1 MGGGDLQA
9 GRRPAIPR
17 RHVVAATLPR
27 PSEGPTFAG
36 EHDGLGLSNLP
47 AFRSNGG
54 PARQHPA
61 RSYPF
66 SFEVELPEVPGS
78 LRRLSVFGLF
88 ALFAGPEEEAAGTF
102 GATIRGLDGKQE
114 TFRYD
119 LLNGTSYSDAR
130 DLSPRHLLRG
140 DGSSLDTVG
149 ETLVDGSTARV
160 DLLTLDVPSDVT
172 IRTVRFTD
180 LGSPASFAVFDVFA
194 EFEIAAGCP
203 FRAKSGGVSLGELA
217 SVVRVGDRV
226 RFNKALDQL
235 DDSIERAMDLDEAR
249 GQSLTFLAVVT
260 ASTLELG
267 GPRSMVRV
275 GLEAARELDRIDSR
289 EEIRQAIH
297 KILGEVAEP
306 MFARSDNPSMHLID
320 RALAMLERNYAKEL
334 SDVVIADYIGMSTS
348 HFRHLFRKAT
358 GQPFHRYLVN
368 LRLEKARAL
377 LQDGDL
383 PVSQVASLVGFA
395 GLSHF
400 SRAFSSR
407 FLVSPTSTRRP
418 HVSSS

>member
-1 MGGGDLQA
+1 MGGDLQG
-9 GRRPAIPR
+9 GRRPTIPR
-17 RHVVAATLPR
+17 RHVVAAELPR
-27 PSEGPTFAG
+27 PPDGPTFVA
-36 EHDGLGLSNLP
+36 EFDGLSLSRAP

-54 PARQHPA
+54 PARHHPA

-78 LRRLSVFGLF
+78 LRRLSLFGVF
-88 ALFAGPEEEAAGTF
+88 ALFAGHEEEAVGTF
-102 GATIRGLDGKQE
+102 GATLRGYDGTQE

-119 LLNGTSYSDAR
+119 LLNGASYADAR
-130 DLSPRHLLRG
+130 DLTPCNWLRG
-140 DGSSLDTVG
+140 DGTSLDTVG
-149 ETLVDGSTARV
+149 QTDVDGSPARV
-160 DLLTLDVPSDVT
+160 DLLTLDIPADVT
-172 IRTVRFTD
+172 VRSIRFTD
-180 LGSPASFAVFDVFA
+180 LGSPASFALFDVFA
-194 EFEIAAGCP
+194 EFELTAGCP
-203 FRAKSGGVSLGELA
+203 FRARSGGVSLGELA

-235 DDSIERAMDLDEAR
+235 DDSIDKAMDLDEAR

-275 GLEAARELDRIDSR
+275 GLEAARELDRIDSP
-289 EEIRQAIH
+289 EGIRQAIH
-297 KILGEVAEP
+297 RILGEVAEP
-306 MFARSDNPSMHLID
+306 LFARSDNPSTHLID
-320 RALAMLERNYAKEL
+320 RALAMLERNYAKDL
-334 SDVVIADYIGMSTS
+334 SDSAMADYIGMSTS
-348 HFRHLFRKAT
+348 HFRHLFREAT

-400 SRAFSSR
+400 SRAFSHR
-407 FLVSPTSTRRP
+407 FRVSPTSSRRP
-418 HVSSS
+418 HVSAS

>member
-1 MGGGDLQA
+1 MACDDLHA
-9 GRRPAIPR
+9 GVRPPIPR
-17 RHVVAATLPR
+17 RHVVVAALPR
-27 PSEGPTFAG
+27 PAEGPTYGG
-36 EHDGLGLSNLP
+36 EHDGLKLSNLP

-54 PARQHPA
+54 PGRQHPA

-66 SFEVELPEVPGS
+66 SFEIELPEVPGT
-78 LRRLSVFGLF
+78 LRRLSFVGVF
-88 ALFAGPEEEAAGTF
+88 ALFAGSEEESVGAF
-102 GATIRGLDGKQE
+102 GATIRGNVGGAE

-119 LLNGTSYSDAR
+119 LLNGTSYADAR
-130 DLSPRHLLRG
+130 DLTPRHWLRG
-140 DGSSLDTVG
+140 DGTSLDTVG
-149 ETLVDGSTARV
+149 VATVDDAPARV
-160 DLLTLDVPSDVT
+160 DLLTLDVPIDAPVRS
-172 IRTVRFTD
+172 VRFTD

-194 EFEIAAGCP
+194 EFELTAGCP
-203 FRAKSGGVSLGELA
+203 FRARSGGVSLGELA
-217 SVVRVGDRV
+217 SVVRLGDRV

-249 GQSLTFLAVVT
+249 GQALTFLAVVT
-260 ASTLELG
+260 ASTIELG

-275 GLEAARELDRIDSR
+275 GLEAARELDRVESHAA
-289 EEIRQAIH
+289 IRLAIH
-297 KILGEVAEP
+297 RILSEVAEP
-306 MFARSDNPSMHLID
+306 LFLRSDNPATHLID
-320 RALAMLERNYAKEL
+320 RSLAMLERNFAKDL
-334 SDVVIADYIGMSTS
+334 SDVAMADYIGMSTS
-348 HFRHLFRKAT
+348 HFRHLFREAT

-407 FLVSPTSTRRP
+407 FRVSPTSARRP
-418 HVSSS
+418 QVPSS